1 MWGTPSPGAARV
13 SLPAMWLWSATAR
26 ASDYDDLKAA
36 VEARRAGLQ
45 REYEADPI
53 GALEP
58 AREALTDAVFELLPH
73 WEGTPWAMN
82 GTSEVPGSGRIACGY
97 LVSTVLR
104 DAGLFVERARLAQ
117 QASENIVM
125 SVVDADEIVRYRET
139 DVGEVLSEARVPGV
153 YVVGLDTH
161 VGLLVVRDGEQRF
174 CHASRSMNQR
184 VLCEDAA
191 SAKALH
197 SHYVVVGRLS
207 DRAVEAWATGAPV
220 PTVLVRPKDP
230 R

>member
-1 MWGTPSPGAARV
+1 MWLL
-13 SLPAMWLWSATAR
+13 SLPTANATE
-26 ASDYDDLKAA
+26 YDELKAA
-36 VEARRAGLQ
+36 IEARRAALQ
-45 REYEADPI
+45 AEFALDP
-53 GALEP
+53 ATTVAE

-82 GTSEVPGSGRIACGY
+82 GTTEVPGAGRIACGY

-104 DAGLFVERARLAQ
+104 DAGLLVARVKLAQ

-125 SVVDADEIVRYRET
+125 SVVDPAEIVRYRDT
-139 DVGEVLSEARVPGV
+139 DVAEVLSEARTPGI

-161 VGLLVVRDGEQRF
+161 VGLLVVRDDEQRF
-174 CHASRSMNQR
+174 CHASRTMNME

-191 SAKALH
+191 QARALR

-207 DRAVEAWATGAPV
+207 DRAVEAWAAGAAL
-220 PTVLVRPKDP
+220 PTVLRRPQN
-230 R
+230 